1 MQLLIL
7 ALLLLPVP
15 VLIGGLF
22 VTVDNLGKNIIFRW
36 ISGQFLLWAGFQM
49 ICVPLILK
57 ERSFAMVVKLF
68 LGYMLGLAL
77 LALAVE
83 IQRRAKGK
91 PQKGRFSG
99 SRQGRKLSRGTLTWL
114 LFFIL
119 LVFQLVQAVRLTYA
133 DSDDAY
139 YVAVS
144 SVTESSDTMY
154 QILPYTGGG
163 GGTKLDIRH
172 GLAPFPIWIAFLAR
186 LSGMQ
191 TVTLA
196 RTVLPVVLMAM
207 TYAVF
212 YLLGTLL
219 FPGKEGQ
226 LPLFLVFTEVLV
238 LFGNYSIYTVEN
250 FLIARSRQ
258 GKAALGSLVIPFLL
272 LLLLLLLQRL
282 QEKRRVSPLLY
293 LLTGCAAITGCLCST
308 MGALLLCL
316 ALCLAGLLAGICL
329 KRPGVLFPLACC
341 CVPCV
346 CYAFLYFYYG

>member
-1 MQLLIL
+1 M
-7 ALLLLPVP
+7 
-15 VLIGGLF
+15 
-22 VTVDNLGKNIIFRW
+22 
-36 ISGQFLLWAGFQM
+36 
-49 ICVPLILK
+49 
-57 ERSFAMVVKLF
+57 
-68 LGYMLGLAL
+68 
-77 LALAVE
+77 
-83 IQRRAKGK
+83 
-91 PQKGRFSG
+91 
-99 SRQGRKLSRGTLTWL
+99 
-114 LFFIL
+114 
-119 LVFQLVQAVRLTYA
+119 
-133 DSDDAY
+133 
-139 YVAVS
+139 
-144 SVTESSDTMY
+144 
-154 QILPYTGGG
+154 
-163 GGTKLDIRH
+163 
-172 GLAPFPIWIAFLAR
+172 
-186 LSGMQ
+186 
-191 TVTLA
+191 TLA